1 MINQL
6 LIYRLTPKKTFF
18 ILIFLFFSV
27 SYLSGQ
33 VGIGTETPESSS
45 MLDISSTTSGFLVPR
60 MTENQKNA
68 ISSPAQGLLIFQTN
82 ETVGFYSFDGSNWL
96 HLISGS
102 SVVFSGTVSASAFVG
117 DGSGLTGISTTTFL
131 YGTENI
137 LLDGTTSPNVGTM
150 AASVGLG
157 YLTLNS
163 VTSGN
168 KNVAI
173 GARSMKDNTTGFMN
187 VGIGWNSLNKNIG
200 GSRNIAIGGSEALD
214 ANITG
219 SNNLAIG
226 DRSMTMNVSGQSNV
240 AIGSNSLLNNNSGN
254 YNTMVGVEAG
264 SNIRTESGN
273 TGNDNVGL
281 GYRALQLN
289 YSGDKNVAIGWDALR
304 RTKGY
309 GNVGLGYMAGWYNVN
324 GYNNTFI
331 GKRAGIGSGNATNLS
346 NATSIGHNA
355 IVDASNKIRLGDTNV
370 TLVETS
376 GTVSASAF
384 VGDGSG
390 LTGISSGAT
399 NINGLADAVVS
410 NQETIIIGS
419 TPNIGTTAR
428 YSTGVGKRVLE
439 RITEGDENVA
449 MGHQALGSTTTGSFN
464 TAMGSHVNFRN
475 TEGNYNSSFG
485 VRVLENT
492 TTGSSN
498 TGIGA
503 SAGDTNTTG
512 SNNTFIGRGSD
523 ANANNLTNAT
533 AIGYNAT
540 VNASNKIRLG
550 DSNITNV
557 ETSGTVTI
565 GAITI
570 PNTDGTANQILET
583 DGSGTLSWATPSA
596 GISGSGTV
604 NMIPKFSGSTTA
616 LGNSSIYDDG
626 TNIGI
631 GTTSPAGLL
640 HLKAA
645 SGDAK
650 AIISAYGEDDEAHLM
665 LKTGGINKTA
675 VVATGLSNWG
685 RTDLRFI
692 LNSYTNANSYGLSDT
707 KMIIKND
714 GKVGIGTDA
723 PSEKLDVAGAIR
735 FSGAL
740 KPNNSSG
747 TSGQVLTS
755 AGSGVPTWTTIASG
769 ATNITGLS
777 DVITSGQGSI
787 LIGGGSSSAN
797 YNTALGYNSLNVTSA
812 EKNSAFGYNALNS
825 STSGASNSAF
835 GQDAAKNIT
844 SGSKNTAI
852 GRKAGI
858 GNTTGSENT
867 LIGFDADVS
876 SNNLTNATAI
886 GANATVNASN
896 KIRLGDS
903 NVTNIETSG
912 TITAGT
918 ITYPNTDGTANQVLK
933 TNGSGL
939 LSWTTGS
946 SNITDVTDEFT
957 SSAAQTSFT
966 LTQTPSSNSKVK
978 MFVNGVRISNTAY
991 SWSGTT
997 VTYLPANNGSYGLSL
1012 NDRVQLDYF
1021 Y

>member
-1 MINQL
+1 M
-6 LIYRLTPKKTFF
+6 KKTLFYF
-18 ILIFLFFSV
+18 SRTIHTRFSIVLFLTFFSI
-27 SYLSGQ
+27 SALSAQ
-33 VGIGTETPESSS
+33 VGIGTENPEASSIF
-45 MLDISSTTSGFLVPR
+45 DVTSTSKGFLVPR
-60 MTENQKNA
+60 MTESQKNS
-68 ISSPAQGLLIFQTN
+68 ISSPAQGLLVFQTN
-82 ETVGFYSFDGSNWL
+82 GTIGFYSYDGSNWL
-96 HLISGS
+96 HLIHGSSQGLYFGPGTGNGDNNLAVGTSLGSGTGKRNTAIGSRALESYSGTSFDNNTAVGYYALQKVTTGQQNTGLGAEVMFELTSGS
-102 SVVFSGTVSASAFVG
+102 HNTAIGAQTIINSTGSGNTALGYRAGETLTTGSNNTLIGKNANVSSNNLSNAIAIGYDATVNASNKIQLGNSNVTLVETSGTVSASAFVG
-117 DGSGLTGISTTTFL
+117 DGSGLTGIISSSSTPTFL

-137 LLDGTTSPNVGTM
+137 LLDGTTSPNVGDM
-150 AASVGLG
+150 HRSVGLG

-173 GARSMKDNTTGFMN
+173 GARSMKDNTTGYMN
-187 VGIGWNSLNKNIG
+187 VGIGWNSLTKNTTG
-200 GSRNIAIGGSEALD
+200 GQNIAIGGSEALD
-214 ANITG
+214 ANTTG
-219 SNNLAIG
+219 SNNIAIG
-226 DRSMTMNVSGQSNV
+226 DRSMTYNVTGQSNV

-304 RTKGY
+304 RTKGF
-309 GNVGLGYMAGWYNVN
+309 GNVGLGYMAGWYNEN

-331 GKRAGIGSGNATNLS
+331 GKRAGIGSSNATNLS
-346 NATSIGHNA
+346 NATAIGHNA

-399 NINGLADAVVS
+399 NLNGLSDAVVS

-419 TPNIGTTAR
+419 TPNVGTTAR

-475 TEGNYNSSFG
+475 TTGNYNSSFG

-498 TGIGA
+498 TGIGS

-650 AIISAYGEDDEAHLM
+650 AIISAYG
-665 LKTGGINKTA
+665 
-675 VVATGLSNWG
+675 
-685 RTDLRFI
+685 
-692 LNSYTNANSYGLSDT
+692 
-707 KMIIKND
+707 
-714 GKVGIGTDA
+714 
-723 PSEKLDVAGAIR
+723 
-735 FSGAL
+735 
-740 KPNNSSG
+740 
-747 TSGQVLTS
+747 
-755 AGSGVPTWTTIASG
+755 
-769 ATNITGLS
+769 
-777 DVITSGQGSI
+777 
-787 LIGGGSSSAN
+787 
-797 YNTALGYNSLNVTSA
+797 
-812 EKNSAFGYNALNS
+812 
-825 STSGASNSAF
+825 
-835 GQDAAKNIT
+835 
-844 SGSKNTAI
+844 
-852 GRKAGI
+852 
-858 GNTTGSENT
+858 
-867 LIGFDADVS
+867 
-876 SNNLTNATAI
+876 
-886 GANATVNASN
+886 
-896 KIRLGDS
+896 
-903 NVTNIETSG
+903 
-912 TITAGT
+912 
-918 ITYPNTDGTANQVLK
+918 
-933 TNGSGL
+933 
-939 LSWTTGS
+939 
-946 SNITDVTDEFT
+946 
-957 SSAAQTSFT
+957 
-966 LTQTPSSNSKVK
+966 
-978 MFVNGVRISNTAY
+978 
-991 SWSGTT
+991 
-997 VTYLPANNGSYGLSL
+997 
-1012 NDRVQLDYF
+1012 
-1021 Y
+1021 